1 MSCWAFGDVLS
12 KCSPT
17 RKSQTAEAV
26 KVKAWVG
33 NDEDEED
40 CMLKNVNWGCCG
52 VYDARLGPDRLW
64 NVDNLNAGV
73 RNVGSTIQFGIG
85 NTHIQCGG
93 YTRTRDGYGN
103 ITRRDCYTDFK
114 EDMDDLSTT
123 DCREHEESFNQC
135 KSFLGFGM
143 SVLAG
148 QSDQKVSFGSN
159 CYWKPSTRPQF
170 GTLGSAGGG
179 ADVLWYNNAGPLT
192 PGIYSRKDSKH
203 NNWINTPG
211 YHFSPD
217 IKPVQ
222 LPTNSKVIWERRTS
236 DGSSRFVVDVD
247 RPKTCPNLGKKPP
260 VINDSSCGLSGIAE
274 CTYDQDAIVGSC
286 ADRECVKSSLDT
298 FITQARTMLKPTPQA
313 AKSAL
318 VEWYE
323 MDKEPDYTVL
333 EKAQMINRNRGLAFL
348 VQGAAEVG
356 KCGEV
361 GRSCMAKL
369 NTADCAT
376 ISRFATEVQQES
388 GTLYSALK
396 RLSNVCYAEAV

>member
-17 RKSQTAEAV
+17 RKSQTAEVV

-33 NDEDEED
+33 NNKDEEV
-40 CMLKNVNWGCCG
+40 CMLKNVSWGCCG
-52 VYDARLGPDRLW
+52 VLKPFANPHNPESYNYFRAEDLNKNPTLKHSCFFGTFWACRINNPYKDKF
-64 NVDNLNAGV
+64 DNIKAG
-73 RNVGSTIQFGIG
+73 
-85 NTHIQCGG
+85 
-93 YTRTRDGYGN
+93 
-103 ITRRDCYTDFK
+103 
-114 EDMDDLSTT
+114 
-123 DCREHEESFNQC
+123 DCREHEASFDQC

-148 QSDQKVSFGSN
+148 QTDQKVIFGSN

-170 GTLGSAGGG
+170 GDLG
-179 ADVLWYNNAGPLT
+179 DNNFLWYNNVNHV
-192 PGIYSRKDSKH
+192 GI
-203 NNWINTPG
+203 NNTWINTPG
-211 YHFSPD
+211 YHYAPD
-217 IKPVQ
+217 RKPVQ
-222 LPTNSKVIWERRTS
+222 FSTDSKVIWERRTS

-274 CTYDQDAIVGSC
+274 CTYDMDAIAGSC
-286 ADRECVKSSLDT
+286 TDRECVKSSLDT
-298 FITQARTMLKPTPQA
+298 FITQARTMLKPNPQA